1 MVESTPSGGVCA
13 FFSINSSISNFSMRL
28 RRLLSLARA
37 EENSLITKFIWL
49 TVEFASE
56 VFSFLNFASA
66 AGSSVPTSRKL
77 TSSLSAVSQFDS
89 NSALT
94 VLLVCSKSISEIS
107 PYSLASSSCTSSR
120 RCRFL
125 VIVTSIIVRPLEIIS
140 CIVRSILATSS
151 RKLAPESPLASSR
164 FFNSFVTSSM
174 ALSKTRISSPALVQ
188 SAFAAVI

>member
-1 MVESTPSGGVCA
+1 
-13 FFSINSSISNFSMRL
+13 MRL
-28 RRLLSLARA
+28 RRFNNLARA

-56 VFSFLNFASA
+56 VFRFLKFAFAS
-66 AGSSVPTSRKL
+66 GSNVPSRKL
-77 TSSLSAVSQFDS
+77 TNSLSVVSQFDS

-94 VLLVCSKSISEIS
+94 VLLVCSKSISEMS
-107 PYSLASSSCTSSR
+107 PYTFASSSCTSFR
-120 RCRFL
+120 RSCFL
-125 VIVTSIIVRPLEIIS
+125 TLVTSIIVRPLEIIS
-140 CIVRSILATSS
+140 FIVRSILATSS

-174 ALSKTRISSPALVQ
+174 ALSKMRISSPALVQ

>member
-1 MVESTPSGGVCA
+1 
-13 FFSINSSISNFSMRL
+13 MRL
-28 RRLLSLARA
+28 RRFNNLARA

-56 VFSFLNFASA
+56 VFRFLNFAA
-66 AGSSVPTSRKL
+66 AVGSSVPTSLKL
-77 TSSLSAVSQFDS
+77 TSSLSVVSQFDS

-94 VLLVCSKSISEIS
+94 ILLVCSKSISEMS
-107 PYSLASSSCTSSR
+107 PYTFASSSCTSFR
-120 RCRFL
+120 RSCFL
-125 VIVTSIIVRPLEIIS
+125 PLVTSIIVRPLEIIS
-140 CIVRSILATSS
+140 FIVRSILATSS